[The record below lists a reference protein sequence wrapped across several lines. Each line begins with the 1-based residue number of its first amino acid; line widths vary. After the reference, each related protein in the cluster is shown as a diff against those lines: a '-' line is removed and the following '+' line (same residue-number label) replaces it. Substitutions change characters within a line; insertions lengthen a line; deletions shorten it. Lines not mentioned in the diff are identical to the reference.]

1 MTDIRTLGS
10 ELPKQQARV
19 RELLIAYKEIGA
31 PGVVGAAMIEQ
42 VLKKADK
49 AVISGDVAA
58 MIVSYNELKECE

>member
-19 RELLIAYKEIGA
+19 RELLVAYREIGSG
-31 PGVVGAAMIEQ
+31 GVIASDFLEQ
-42 VLKKADK
+42 VLQKADK
-49 AVISGDVAA
+49 AVISGDVVA

>member
-19 RELLIAYKEIGA
+19 RELLIAYRGIGLG
-31 PGVVGAAMIEQ
+31 GVIGAAMLEQ

-49 AVISGDVAA
+49 AAISGDVAA
-58 MIVSYNELKECE
+58 MIVSYNELKGCE